1 MRYATKQAFGGQ
13 RASVGRDVTV
23 KDHGDILAAKVVG
36 VSGDDL
42 PILRIFGRMG
52 SGSEDGGAN
61 HHREEISFA
70 DVRAEADIEKAP
82 ATCWFW
88 PPRV

>member
-1 MRYATKQAFGGQ
+1 MYATKQAFGGQ

-23 KDHGDILAAKVVG
+23 KDHGVLHAAKIVG
-36 VSGDDL
+36 VNEYDDL
-42 PILRIFGRMG
+42 PILRIFARVGC
-52 SGSEDGGAN
+52 EDSGAN

-70 DVRAEADIEKAP
+70 EVRSEADIAEAP

-88 PPRV
+88 PPRI